1 MLFTD
6 VSDDDIS
13 DLLAHLDH
21 AIAVIHRLRTWRGA
35 PKTQARIAD
44 EALCQLELFRSE
56 FCDDDDDD
64 DAQLSRIP

>member
-21 AIAVIHRLRTWRGA
+21 AIAVIRRLRTWRGA
-35 PKTQARIAD
+35 PHNQEQIAD
-44 EALCQLELFRSE
+44 LALYQLEEFRSE
-56 FCDDDDDD
+56 FFDDDDDD
-64 DAQLSRIP
+64 DGED